1 MDKYKNIWGFMVAQQ
16 CHVNTH
22 SKLCTTTFGLTVQF
36 EYGFE
41 M

>member
-1 MDKYKNIWGFMVAQQ
+1 MVAQQ

-22 SKLCTTTFGLTVQF
+22 SKLCITTFGLTVQF